1 MLLTDY
7 KTQDTVHLATVL
19 KQLTIAVAESK
30 PQFSYFYKTKIKAKT
45 LNSLTHLSIEVIR
58 VVASSTAK
66 KKKKRKF
73 Q

>member
-1 MLLTDY
+1 M
-7 KTQDTVHLATVL
+7 ANVL

-30 PQFSYFYKTKIKAKT
+30 PQFNYFYKTKIKART
-45 LNSLTHLSIEVIR
+45 LNGLLHLSIEIIR
-58 VVASSTAK
+58 VLSSSTVK

>member
-30 PQFSYFYKTKIKAKT
+30 PQFNYFYKTKIKART
-45 LNSLTHLSIEVIR
+45 LNSLQHLSIEVIR
-58 VVASSTAK
+58 VVASSTVK